1 MRSWC
6 DSCISDSSLT
16 SCGAS
21 RARFYNFPLRFVFP
35 GRFSY
40 ILTFCRMRSSFPFP
54 WLLCRRKSIGLS
66 SVRVHC
72 GLTLSYTDCRSVG
85 QNLDIL
91 RSLTQAA
98 TTKAGKPLVGKANL
112 NNMLMQLRKSVHRRS
127 AASTWY
133 SFLRRCLQHPYLN
146 SEDIE
151 PRNLTPAEAHER
163 LIGASTKL
171 RFLKML
177 LPKLKARGHRILL
190 FSQVSGYCPVVY
202 PDNLCS
208 TVCYGA

>member
-1 MRSWC
+1 
-6 DSCISDSSLT
+6 L
-16 SCGAS
+16 
-21 RARFYNFPLRFVFP
+21 
-35 GRFSY
+35 
-40 ILTFCRMRSSFPFP
+40 FPFP

-72 GLTLSYTDCRSVG
+72 GLTLSYTDCRFVG

-98 TTKAGKPLVGKANL
+98 TTKAGKPLVSKAVGKANL
-112 NNMLMQLRKSVHRRS
+112 NNMLMQLRKSVHRCL
-127 AASTWY
+127 AVSTWY
-133 SFLRRCLQHPYLN
+133 SSLRRCLQHPYLN

-177 LPKLKARGHRILL
+177 LPKLKAKGHRILL
-190 FSQVSGYCPVVY
+190 FSQVSGA
-202 PDNLCS
+202 LS
-208 TVCYGA
+208 SSLS

>member
-1 MRSWC
+1 MRNWC
-6 DSCISDSSLT
+6 DSCILDSSLI

-21 RARFYNFPLRFVFP
+21 RARFYNFPLRFGWPNKF
-35 GRFSY
+35 GC
-40 ILTFCRMRSSFPFP
+40 ILTFSRTRSLFPSP

-66 SVRVHC
+66 SVRFH
-72 GLTLSYTDCRSVG
+72 GGFTLSYADYRSVG

-112 NNMLMQLRKSVHRRS
+112 NNMLMQLRKSAYHCLAVDI
-127 AASTWY
+127 WY
-133 SFLRRCLQHPYLN
+133 SSLCRCLQHPYLN

-151 PRNLTPAEAHER
+151 PRNLTVAEAHER

-177 LPKLKARGHRILL
+177 LPKLQARGHRILL
-190 FSQVSGYCPVVY
+190 FSQVSGT
-202 PDNLCS
+202 LS
-208 TVCYGA
+208 GRLI